1 MTTVTELEARPL
13 GLVWLSCSNLM
24 TAFGLQKALEPYAY
38 VFCDRE
44 PPTGRSPSL
53 VLCDPDEGEVASVVE
68 RLRGLAPGAPVL
80 VFAPFAALTV
90 ARASLRAGAKGIV
103 HGQLTPEQVVRA
115 VSVAAK
121 GEVVLPRSLLK
132 SLLEEEAPA
141 DLSGLSVRQQEILEL
156 VSEGLSNRQIAERL
170 FLSESTIKQHL
181 RRAFK
186 SLGVRNRTE
195 AARLLRDHT

>member
-1 MTTVTELEARPL
+1 MTAVSELECKPL

-24 TAFGLQKALEPYAY
+24 TAFGLQKALEPCAY
-38 VFCDRE
+38 VHCNYD
-44 PPTGRSPSL
+44 PPQGRSPSL
-53 VLCDPDEGEVASVVE
+53 VVFESNEEDVASEVQ
-68 RLRGLAPGAPVL
+68 RLRGFAPNAPVL
-80 VFAPFAALTV
+80 IFAPSLSLAL
-90 ARASLRAGAKGIV
+90 ARAALRAGAKGIV

-132 SLLEEEAPA
+132 NLLEEEAPA